1 MRVLALDL
9 GSKTIGCAV
18 SDEEAVI
25 ATPLRTLSRRGGAVD
40 REAVAQVARE
50 VGAEALVIGLP
61 AELSGRE
68 GPAALRVR
76 RFGEALAA
84 TLGLAVHYWDE
95 RFSTVAAERALL
107 EANMGRK
114 QRRGVV
120 DHVAAALILQTFLDA
135 RRTREE
141 PQ

>member
-18 SDEEAVI
+18 SDAEALI
-25 ATPLRTLSRRGGAVD
+25 ATPLRTLTRRGGTRD
-40 REAVAQVARE
+40 REAVGDVVRE
-50 VGAEALVIGLP
+50 VGAEMVVIGLP

-76 RFGEALAA
+76 RFGDALS
-84 TLGLAVHYWDE
+84 TELGMDVQYWDE

-107 EANMGRK
+107 EADMSRK
-114 QRRGVV
+114 QRRQVV
-120 DHVAAALILQTFLDA
+120 DHVAAALILQCFLDA
-135 RRTREE
+135 RRNSEDRS
-141 PQ
+141 